1 MSPQLALWW
10 CLVLLSAL
18 IPTGVSQMGN
28 SEVYALIA
36 FRDNLINPPDWIKN
50 WDDTLAVPCSLLRI
64 TCDDENKVIRMDL
77 GNAGLSGALAPEL
90 GVLSHL
96 QYLELYGN
104 NFSGLIPKELGNLTA
119 LVSLDLYQNNFTGN
133 IPDSLGQLSN
143 LLFLRL
149 NNNSLSGSIPSSL
162 TNIAGLYQLDL
173 SYNNLTGEV
182 PNNGSF
188 SRFTP
193 ISFIGNINLCGSLVN
208 QDCPGQAP
216 FSSSSPGSTLSP
228 PNEMAPP
235 NQESK
240 NRKVIIL
247 ASAISAAVL
256 VFLILGLTIIVCQ
269 NRKHSQ
275 DLPK

>member
-18 IPTGVSQMGN
+18 IPTGVSQMGIY
-28 SEVYALIA
+28 EVDALIA
-36 FRDNLINPPDWIKN
+36 FRNNLINPPDRIKN
-50 WDDTLAVPCSLLRI
+50 WDAGLTNPCTFFHI
-64 TCDDENKVIRMDL
+64 TCDDENKVTRMDL
-77 GNAGLSGALAPEL
+77 GNAGLSGPLAPEL

-96 QYLELYGN
+96 KYLELYGN

-133 IPDSLGQLSN
+133 IPDSLGQLGN

-173 SYNNLTGEV
+173 SYNDLTGEV

-247 ASAISAAVL
+247 ASTISAAVL